1 MNYKKLN
8 EHDRHEENPFV
19 ERTLEEMKTVKKHQ
33 LIRPAGSGREEIQ
46 MIVDKRGEVTGHTA
60 FMRYV
65 EVDEQQF
72 AKLYISQLVT
82 FWELS
87 KPGMRVL
94 TYIISILKPK
104 QDSVIIRTDKALEYT
119 GYKQANM
126 INSGLADLIERGL
139 IARTKYADEFY
150 INPLVIFNGDRVT
163 WAKTYVKKDS
173 LKEITDEMNGRDWHE
188 KGAASPQNNAGAL
201 PPAPPLGLSQGG
213 PSESEP

>member
-1 MNYKKLN
+1 MKYRKLN
-8 EHDRHEENPFV
+8 EHDKHAENPFL

-46 MIVDKRGEVTGHTA
+46 MIVDKRGEITGHTA

-104 QDSVIIRTDKALEYT
+104 QDRVIIRTDKALEYT

-139 IARTKYADEFY
+139 IARTKYVDEFF

-163 WAKTYVKKDS
+163 WAKTFVKKNA
-173 LKEITDEMNGRDWHE
+173 LKEIQDDMNQSWLE
-188 KGAASPQNNAGAL
+188 KHGAASPPDDAGAL
-201 PPAPPLGLSQGG
+201 PPAPP
-213 PSESEP
+213 EF